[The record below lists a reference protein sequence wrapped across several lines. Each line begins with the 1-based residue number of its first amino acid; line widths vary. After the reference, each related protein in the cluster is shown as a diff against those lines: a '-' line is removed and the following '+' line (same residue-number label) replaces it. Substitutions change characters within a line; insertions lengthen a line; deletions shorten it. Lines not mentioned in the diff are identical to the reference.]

1 MKFII
6 ECCVSWCAEEKWIDN
21 TLTHVQSKFRDDSV
35 KHIYIYIKG
44 YSSKKHIGAGR
55 HFFFNTGTHTITFAS
70 DATTHKIKF
79 SSNTITHT
87 IKKTAIPNTGVYIGF
102 RQSKSQNL
110 LSVIENILTK
120 YCIQMYLCPFRHY
133 LKKYSNI
140 NIKS

>member
-35 KHIYIYIKG
+35 KQIYIYILRAIPAKNISRREG
-44 YSSKKHIGAGR
+44 T
-55 HFFFNTGTHTITFAS
+55 FFFNTGTHTITFAS

-87 IKKTAIPNTGVYIGF
+87 IKKTAIPNTGVYTGF

-110 LSVIENILTK
+110 LSVIENWQNTVSK
-120 YCIQMYLCPFRHY
+120 CIYAL
-133 LKKYSNI
+133 LDI
-140 NIKS
+140 I

>member
-35 KHIYIYIKG
+35 KHIYIYILRAIPAKNI
-44 YSSKKHIGAGR
+44 SGR
-55 HFFFNTGTHTITFAS
+55 EGTFFFNTGTHTITFAS

-110 LSVIENILTK
+110 LSVIENWQNTVSK
-120 YCIQMYLCPFRHY
+120 CIYAL
-133 LKKYSNI
+133 LDI
-140 NIKS
+140 I